1 MVYKKLKDLVEQ
13 AVLDGELTA
22 EEERVLMAR
31 AREMGQDL
39 DEFKSYLENRRKDWA
54 RYRASEEKKRQEYE
68 RIEQEIAQEKRKR
81 PALNLAERISELENR
96 YYTTSDEKR
105 REIEKELG
113 KVITPT
119 DQESLFELANFLFS
133 KYSYG
138 KFNDLYKPRLNE
150 WINAGLLS
158 FPSDERF
165 KNLET
170 AFKEKQKKRKK
181 PIVILVSCCFILLI
195 ILAIL
200 QELGVIE

>member
-1 MVYKKLKDLVEQ
+1 MIYKKLKDLVEQ
-13 AVLDGELTA
+13 AVRDGELTA
-22 EEERVLMAR
+22 EEERALMAR

-39 DEFKSYLENRRKDWA
+39 DEFKSYLENERKDWA
-54 RYRASEEKKRQEYE
+54 RYRASQEEARQEKE
-68 RIEQEIAQEKRKR
+68 REKQEKRKR
-81 PALNLAERISELENR
+81 PALYLAERISELESSSFYDTNQ
-96 YYTTSDEKR
+96 EKR

-150 WINAGLLS
+150 CINMGLLS

-170 AFKEKQKKRKK
+170 AFKEKQTKEEKTRV
-181 PIVILVSCCFILLI
+181 IVIVSSLLIAFILI
-195 ILAIL
+195 IICAIF
-200 QELGVIE
+200 Q